1 MVHDTAGDPITGLKW
16 TRKTTEKISR
26 ELLSAGLSVSRN
38 TVGRLLKE
46 QNYRLRVNHKKLAQA
61 SSPHRNRQFDYIA
74 EMRREYERNAL
85 PIVSVDTKKKELV
98 GRYKNPGAVWSD
110 SPLLVNDHDFRSE
123 AIGLAIPY
131 GIFDL
136 QANLGH
142 VFIGTSHDTPRFAVA
157 ALMTWWTDD
166 DGRSRYPEATH
177 LLILADG
184 GGSNSSRSRAW
195 KFELQNFCDRFNLT
209 VTVCHYPPA
218 TSKWNPIEHR
228 LFSEISKNWAGQP
241 LETYDTILNFV
252 RTTTTASGLRVKA
265 TLLDGD
271 YPTRVKISDRQI
283 KNINLQPHIVLPQWN
298 YTLAPATT
306 KM

>member
-46 QNYRLRVNHKKLAQA
+46 QNYRLRVNHKKLTQT

-98 GRYKNPGAVWSD
+98 GRFKNPGAVWSD

-123 AIGLAIPY
+123 AVGMAIPY

-157 ALMTWWTDD
+157 ALMAWWTDD
-166 DGRSRYPEATH
+166 EGRSRYPAATH

-241 LETYDTILNFV
+241 LETYDTILNFI

-283 KNINLQPHIVLPQWN
+283 KNLNLQPHIVLPQWN

>member
-46 QNYRLRVNHKKLAQA
+46 QNYRLRVNRKKLAQS
-61 SSPHRNRQFDYIA
+61 SSPHRNRQFDYIT
-74 EMRREYERNAL
+74 EMRQEFERNAL
-85 PIVSVDTKKKELV
+85 PIVSIDTKKKELV
-98 GRYKNPGAVWSD
+98 GRFKNPGTVWSD

-123 AIGLAIPY
+123 AVGMAIPY

-142 VFIGTSHDTPRFAVA
+142 VFIGTSHDTPRFAVT
-157 ALMTWWTDD
+157 ALMAWWTDD
-166 DGRSRYPEATH
+166 ARSRYPAATH

-184 GGSNSSRSRAW
+184 GGSNSSRSRSW

-209 VTVCHYPPA
+209 VTVCHYPPG

-241 LETYDTILNFV
+241 LETHETLLNFV

-265 TLLDGD
+265 TLLDGHF
-271 YPTRVKISDRQI
+271 PTRVKISDRQF
-283 KNINLQPHIVLPQWN
+283 KNLNLQPHIVLPQWN
-298 YTLAPATT
+298 YSLAPAPAQ
-306 KM
+306 M

>member
-46 QNYRLRVNHKKLAQA
+46 QNYRLRVNHKKLAQP
-61 SSPHRNRQFDYIA
+61 SSPYRNRQFDYIA

-85 PIVSVDTKKKELV
+85 PILSVDTKKKELV
-98 GRYKNPGAVWSD
+98 GRFKNPGAVWSD

-123 AIGLAIPY
+123 AVGMAIPY
-131 GIFDL
+131 GIFDM

-157 ALMTWWTDD
+157 ALMAWWTDE
-166 DGRSRYPEATH
+166 GQSRYPADTH

-241 LETYDTILNFV
+241 LETYDTILNFI

-283 KNINLQPHIVLPQWN
+283 KDLNLQPHIVLPQWN
-298 YTLAPATT
+298 YTLAPTST